1 MARMELDGLDGIVR
15 EMEKLQTGAG
25 PVAEKMLRA
34 GAEVMAEYRRR
45 EAEKRG
51 LRDTGAMIKNI
62 KPDRKIKTVNGVML
76 LTVYSRGTDKN
87 PHTKRRN
94 AEKEFVSHYGYKN
107 EPATHWIESAEKDG
121 EGPAQKEMVK
131 IWDGFIDNGTE

>member
-1 MARMELDGLDGIVR
+1 MARMEFDGLDGIVR

-25 PVAEKMLRA
+25 PAAEKMLRA

-62 KPDRKIKTVNGVML
+62 KPDRKTKTVNGVML

-87 PHTKRRN
+87 QHTRRRN
-94 AEKEFVSHYGYKN
+94 SEKEFVNHYGYKN
-107 EPATHWIESAEKDG
+107 KPATHWIESAEKDG
-121 EGPAQKEMVK
+121 EKPAEEAMEK
-131 IWDGFIDNGTE
+131 IWDGFIDDGAE

>member
-1 MARMELDGLDGIVR
+1 MARMEFDGLDGIVR

-62 KPDRKIKTVNGVML
+62 KPARKIKTNAGAME
-76 LTVYSRGTDKN
+76 LTVYSQGKDPDSKTN
-87 PHTKRRN
+87 QTN
-94 AEKEFVSHYGYKN
+94 AAKEFMDHYGYKSR
-107 EPATHWIESAEKDG
+107 PATHWIDSAEKDG
-121 EGPAQKEMVK
+121 EGPAQKEMEK
-131 IWDGFIDNGTE
+131 IWDGFIDSGTE

>member
-1 MARMELDGLDGIVR
+1 MARMEFDGLDGIVR

-25 PVAEKMLRA
+25 PAAEKMLRA
-34 GAEVMAEYRRR
+34 GAEVLAEYRRR

-51 LRDTGAMIKNI
+51 LRDMGEMIKNI
-62 KPDRKIKTVNGVML
+62 KPDRKAKTVNGVML

-94 AEKEFVSHYGYKN
+94 AEKEFVNHYGYKSK
-107 EPATHWIESAEKDG
+107 PATHWIESAEKDG

-131 IWDGFIDNGTE
+131 IWDGFIDSGTE